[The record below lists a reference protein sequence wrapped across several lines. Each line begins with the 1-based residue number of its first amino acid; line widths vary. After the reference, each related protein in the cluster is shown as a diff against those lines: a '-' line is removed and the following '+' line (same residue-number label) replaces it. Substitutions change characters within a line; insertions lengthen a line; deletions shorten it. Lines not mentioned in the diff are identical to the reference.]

1 VLGAFEDP
9 QAAARESVAGYAHP
23 TLGEVRVIASPF
35 ADVEYRRAPFR
46 GEHTEEL
53 T

>member
-1 VLGAFEDP
+1 MGLRSRG
-9 QAAARESVAGYAHP
+9 SVAGYEHP
-23 TLGEVRVIASPF
+23 TLGDVRVIASPF
-35 ADVEYRRAPFR
+35 AEVEYRRAPFR